1 MAKRRNLWMFIQ
13 GMYYMKYRIYLQL
26 YVIPFCQI
34 NSFAL
39 SDKPRRLALSDITS
53 GLPHMEINYS
63 KDTIFKRGCEMSINF
78 APYHR
83 EGCLLYV
90 PLIEDTKVHHKYC
103 IVNLAPKLMQ
113 TKTGS
118 SCECATSIK
127 DINKCRFK
135 IYTFGRNFQYI
146 FGQDN

>member
-1 MAKRRNLWMFIQ
+1 M
-13 GMYYMKYRIYLQL
+13 
-26 YVIPFCQI
+26 YVIPFCWI

-78 APYHR
+78 APHTYHR

-90 PLIEDTKVHHKYC
+90 ALTEDTKVHHKYC
-103 IVNLAPKLMQ
+103 IFNLA
-113 TKTGS
+113 
-118 SCECATSIK
+118 
-127 DINKCRFK
+127 FK
-135 IYTFGRNFQYI
+135 WI
-146 FGQDN
+146 